1 MTDQLR
7 YSQHKDCKNQ
17 LQIRPHFV
25 KLQSYE
31 DTKTTGEV
39 KGIEALES
47 LNLTGK
53 SILIVEDMIDTGTT
67 MKAVLAKIE

>member
-1 MTDQLR
+1 M
-7 YSQHKDCKNQ
+7 
-17 LQIRPHFV
+17 

-31 DTKTTGEV
+31 DTRTTGEV